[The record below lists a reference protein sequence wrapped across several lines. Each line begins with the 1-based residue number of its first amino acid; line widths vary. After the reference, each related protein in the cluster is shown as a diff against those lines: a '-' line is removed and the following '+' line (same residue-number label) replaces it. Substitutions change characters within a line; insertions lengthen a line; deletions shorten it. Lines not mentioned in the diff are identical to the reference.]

1 MSDLNYKYFASDR
14 RIEQPYA
21 TTPESSCE
29 YGYWTNTGLSVGSV
43 AINVEDRTGRS
54 TLTGICYHV
63 DDDYAYLYINYGE
76 NKWERAADMPNWKN
90 LGYDTDGAEIKWDF
104 PDGGD
109 DKLCE
114 YLRSQGVTDFLY
126 WDKTSGDRGRHNAT
140 QVYYETSSRPNAYK
154 AICSLGSVS
163 RNDTANCILTT
174 KVKKD
179 SGDKKI
185 KICTGERPHR
195 PSGTGITYDIPNIR
209 PATNVPAEGS
219 FDQPEPPP
227 KVDGTTVG
235 NNTNVG
241 CDDSVEGSCDSC
253 ATFDMDSLTKEEKYI
268 AAGVSAAALFLMIGI
283 RFK

>member
-1 MSDLNYKYFASDR
+1 MGDVNYKYFASDR
-14 RIEQPYA
+14 RIEQPYQ

-29 YGYWTNTGLSVGSV
+29 YGYWTNEGLSVGSV
-43 AINVEDRTGRS
+43 AINVEDRG
-54 TLTGICYHV
+54 LQAICYHT

-76 NKWERAADMPNWKN
+76 NKWERAADMPNWKK

-114 YLRSQGVTDFLY
+114 YLRSQGITDFLY

-140 QVYYETSSRPNAYK
+140 QVFWAASSRPNAGSVE
-154 AICSLGSVS
+154 CSLTQMSP
-163 RNDTANCILTT
+163 NATAHCILTT
-174 KVKKD
+174 KVKQD

-195 PSGTGITYDIPNIR
+195 PSVTGITYDVPNDR

-219 FDQPEPPP
+219 FNQPEPPP
-227 KVDGTTVG
+227 KVDGTTGG

-268 AAGVSAAALFLMIGI
+268 AAGASAAALFLMIGI